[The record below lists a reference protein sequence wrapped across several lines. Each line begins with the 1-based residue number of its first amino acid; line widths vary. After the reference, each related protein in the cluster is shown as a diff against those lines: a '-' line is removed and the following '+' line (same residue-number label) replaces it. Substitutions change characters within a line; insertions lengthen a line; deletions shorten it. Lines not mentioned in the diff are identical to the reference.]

1 MKIMIRNSV
10 FRCMLLVGI
19 SFLSSTNIKAQQDL
33 LMQIKS
39 TTFYTNTNK
48 LILFNDTSH
57 AIVIIKNNHSCQD
70 CFISINDW
78 VKNNDS
84 LFNVQTYSISISDS
98 TTLERK
104 RNCSSSQLLMPDI
117 RTPLVVYKNTD
128 EQLTSFSK
136 EAESIMTP
144 SIVLVNKGNI
154 RIIPYSA
161 LFNFITMNVEENII
175 REIYSFFK
183 P

>member
-1 MKIMIRNSV
+1 MITRIRNSV
-10 FRCMLLVGI
+10 FRYMLLVGI
-19 SFLSSTNIKAQQDL
+19 SFLSSSNIKAQQDL

-39 TTFYTNTNK
+39 TTFYTNKNK
-48 LILFNDTSH
+48 LILFNDTSY
-57 AIVIIKNNHSCQD
+57 AFVIIKNNHSCQD
-70 CFISINDW
+70 CFITLNDW

-104 RNCSSSQLLMPDI
+104 RNCASSQSIMPDI
-117 RTPLVVYKNTD
+117 LTPLVVYKNTD
-128 EQLTSFSK
+128 ERLTSFSK

-144 SIVLVNKGNI
+144 SIILVNKGKM
-154 RIIPYSA
+154 RLIPYSEV
-161 LFNFITMNVEENII
+161 FNFTTMNVGENII